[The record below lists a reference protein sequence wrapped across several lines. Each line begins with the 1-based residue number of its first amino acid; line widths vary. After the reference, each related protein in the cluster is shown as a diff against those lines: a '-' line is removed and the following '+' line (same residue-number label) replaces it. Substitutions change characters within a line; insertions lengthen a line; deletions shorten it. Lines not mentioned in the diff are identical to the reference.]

1 MNTRT
6 FKLRPLFVTAFAAI
20 MALSACN
27 SPRKLAKAMDGM
39 KFKTQPEVLEVAG
52 DSVEI
57 KVTAKIPPKTFGKK
71 AIVKFQPVLVYGD
84 QQKELD
90 PIYLQG
96 EKVKEKKGKVIK
108 YAKGG
113 AIPYDKKI
121 EYTPEMK
128 KSRLS
133 LEYQIKIA
141 SNYDELN
148 QCYSGKRDSSTHGTI
163 TTALSVKPYD
173 DIYFYTGN
181 EHPNLYDTTVGGGK
195 GVANGMDMKNLGRP
209 NLVFY
214 YVINEGSLRDS
225 AKRGPAARLLDKLIG
240 PKETAKAKKG
250 KKGKMDQA
258 ADEKELREEME
269 KGGKVTGV
277 VFKSY
282 ASPDGE
288 MGRNTELCKERAS
301 STFDFTK
308 KEFKRLGVKEVNDA
322 NFVKQPD
329 ASEDWA
335 GMKTLVERSNMKGK
349 ADVLAI
355 INSNQSPDEKEAA
368 LRSMKSVWLDL
379 AKNILPRLRRTEVYL
394 QGLGSVTTTMVGRTR
409 TADEVKAAHQQGAD
423 STLSQREMLILAANV
438 TDINERANIYKMY
451 AEKYPNDWTG
461 QNNYAA
467 IVLKQGA
474 MGVKD
479 ETTALKSNAQ
489 IDQAKGMFEKL
500 HTQYPA
506 NDTITSNL
514 AVANRFA
521 RKYDMAQTG
530 YSAAKTDGVKEDN
543 NLGILFIKYGW
554 YEKATG
560 SFPASQCD
568 YNVELAYTLK
578 GSYDEA
584 LNKIECNNDKKAED
598 FYLKAIIGARKNDKT
613 LMSTAITRAIQMDP
627 SMRDKAKND
636 LEFMKFW
643 KSPEFMNAV
652 K

>member
-6 FKLRPLFVTAFAAI
+6 FKMKPLFAAAFAVI
-20 MALSACN
+20 IALSACN
-27 SPRKLAKAMDGM
+27 SPRKLAKALDTM
-39 KFKTQPEVLEVAG
+39 KFKTQPEVLEVNG
-52 DSVEI
+52 DSVEV

-71 AIVKFQPVLVYGD
+71 AIVKFQPILVYGD

-113 AIPYDKKI
+113 SIPYDKKI

-141 SNYDELN
+141 SKYDELN
-148 QCYSGKRDSSTHGTI
+148 QCYSGKRDSSTRGTI
-163 TTALSVKPYD
+163 TTSLSVKPYD
-173 DIYFYTGN
+173 DVYFYTGN
-181 EHPNLYDTTVGGGK
+181 EHPNLYDTSVGGGK
-195 GVANGMDMKNLGRP
+195 GNAQSMQTAGRP

-225 AKRGPAARLLDKLIG
+225 AKRGPAARLLAKLVG
-240 PKETAKAKKG
+240 PKEVAKPKKDKKG
-250 KKGKMDQA
+250 KVIIDQA
-258 ADEKELREEME
+258 ADEKALREEME

-288 MGRNTELCKERAS
+288 VSRNTTLCQQRAQS
-301 STFDFTK
+301 SFEFVK

-335 GMKTLVERSNMKGK
+335 GMKKLVEASKMKGK

-355 INSNQSPDEKEAA
+355 INSNQSPEEKEKS
-368 LRSMKSVWLDL
+368 LRAMTAVWNDL

-394 QGLGSVTTTMVGRTR
+394 QGLGQVVVVNRTR
-409 TADEVKAAHQQGAD
+409 SADEIKAAHQSGAD
-423 STLSQREMLILAANV
+423 STLSQREMLILAANIA
-438 TDINERANIYKMY
+438 DMNERAKIYQAY

-467 IVLKQGA
+467 ITLQQG
-474 MGVKD
+474 MMSVKD
-479 ETTALKSNAQ
+479 ETTALKSNAK
-489 IDQAKGMFEKL
+489 IDQALGMLDKL
-500 HTQYPA
+500 HTQYPK

-514 AVANRFA
+514 AVAKRFA
-521 RKYDMAQTG
+521 RKYNDAQVG
-530 YSAAKTDGVKEDN
+530 YSTAKTDGMKEAN

-554 YEKATG
+554 YEKATT
-560 SFPASQCD
+560 SFESNRCD
-568 YNVELAYTLK
+568 YNVALAYTLK

-584 LNKIECNNDKKAED
+584 LNKLECITDKKADEY
-598 FYLKAIIGARKNDKT
+598 YLKAIIGARKNDKT
-613 LMSTAITRAIQMDP
+613 LMTTALTRAISMDP
-627 SMRDKAKND
+627 SLRDKAKND
-636 LEFMKFW
+636 LEFNKFW
-643 KSPEFMNAV
+643 KSSEFMNAV